1 MAVAPDLLLKSAPE
15 VKPRKS
21 AAKPPAETPQPRK
34 NQPSNFAQVY
44 AKERQTSAIERQ
56 AAAAKAAQNK
66 PQTQDAAAPT
76 DTLPGANAAVVAD
89 SGNGLPVD
97 AEVTTQDDSV
107 LDPALDPLLLFG
119 MTGQVP
125 LTPEEAT
132 QALEDVALLDT
143 ATICVPSSL
152 LVVDAHWDLLDPNA
166 QSSLLAATT
175 ASVAGLVGNS
185 AALMT
190 DASHDPTLDALNT
203 LPGVRM
209 ALEIGAQQAQVAQ
222 QAGPTAGAITAAI
235 SGDGAQSFAGTLAVL
250 AEQGVGE
257 GEGSLKIGKLDID
270 SLKDVDGLQDGAWE
284 SHSDN
289 LAGRLSAL
297 SQAISQQTSASARSV
312 LVPGQPLAMHQG
324 GWSEAVVDKVM
335 WLSSQNLKS
344 AEIQLDPA
352 ELGRLEVRVD
362 ISKDLTQVTFASPHA
377 GVRDSL
383 EGQMQRLRDL
393 FTQQGMNL
401 LDVNVSD
408 QSLSRGW
415 QGQGQG
421 QDGEGQRRGDSAPGL
436 ALGEEEKPLSV
447 GELRSSTLSNAR
459 RLVDYYA

>member
-34 NQPSNFAQVY
+34 NQPSSFAQVY
-44 AKERQTSAIERQ
+44 AKERQTSAVERQ
-56 AAAAKAAQNK
+56 AVAAKTAQNK
-66 PQTQDAAAPT
+66 PQAQDAAAPA
-76 DTLPGANAAVVAD
+76 DALSGANAAVVAD

-125 LTPEEAT
+125 LTPEEEA
-132 QALEDVALLDT
+132 QALGDAAAQAET
-143 ATICVPSSL
+143 AA
-152 LVVDAHWDLLDPNA
+152 DA
-166 QSSLLAATT
+166 QSSLLAATA
-175 ASVAGLVGNS
+175 ASVAGVVGNS

-209 ALEIGAQQAQVAQ
+209 ALEIGAQQAQATTQ

-235 SGDGAQSFAGTLAVL
+235 SDDGAQTFAGTLAVL
-250 AEQGVGE
+250 AEQGAGE
-257 GEGSLKIGKLDID
+257 GEGSFKIGKLDID
-270 SLKDVDGLQDGAWE
+270 SLKDVEGLQDGAGE
-284 SHSDN
+284 SHNDN

-297 SQAISQQTSASARSV
+297 SQAISQQTSASARAV
-312 LVPGQPLAMHQG
+312 LVPGQPLAMQQG

-377 GVRDSL
+377 GVRDAL

-415 QGQGQG
+415 QGQGQNQG
-421 QDGEGQRRGDSAPGL
+421 QDGEGQRRGDSASGL
-436 ALGEEEKPLSV
+436 AHSEDDKPSSV
-447 GELRSSTLSNAR
+447 GEVRSTTLINAR

>member
-1 MAVAPDLLLKSAPE
+1 MAVAPDLLLQSAPE
-15 VKPRKS
+15 VKPRK
-21 AAKPPAETPQPRK
+21 AAARPPAETPQPRK
-34 NQPSNFAQVY
+34 NESSSFAQVY
-44 AKERQTSAIERQ
+44 AKERQTSAVERHEG
-56 AAAAKAAQNK
+56 AAKTARNK
-66 PQTQDAAAPT
+66 SEAEGDAAPAEAQ
-76 DTLPGANAAVVAD
+76 PGAEAAVVAD
-89 SGNGLPVD
+89 SGNDLPVD
-97 AEVTTQDDSV
+97 SEVAAQGTEALEAE
-107 LDPALDPLLLFG
+107 LDPLLLFG

-125 LTPEEAT
+125 LTPEEAALT
-132 QALEDVALLDT
+132 LEGAAAQAEEAAAD
-143 ATICVPSSL
+143 
-152 LVVDAHWDLLDPNA
+152 A
-166 QSSLLAATT
+166 QSSLLNTPAVA
-175 ASVAGLVGNS
+175 VAGLVGNS
-185 AALMT
+185 AAAMT

-209 ALEIGAQQAQVAQ
+209 ALEIGAQAQIAAQ
-222 QAGPTAGAITAAI
+222 QAGPTAGAVTAAI
-235 SGDGAQSFAGTLAVL
+235 SGDGAQAFAGTLAVL
-250 AEQGVGE
+250 AEGAGETDSTLELGELDVAALE
-257 GEGSLKIGKLDID
+257 GEGLPE
-270 SLKDVDGLQDGAWE
+270 GATE
-284 SHSDN
+284 LRSDN

-297 SQAISQQTSASARSV
+297 SQAIAQQTSASARPV
-312 LVPGQPLAMHQG
+312 LVPGQPLAMQSG

-362 ISKDLTQVTFASPHA
+362 ISKDQTQVTFASPHA
-377 GVRDSL
+377 GVRDTL

>member
-1 MAVAPDLLLKSAPE
+1 MAVAPDLLLQSAPE

-21 AAKPPAETPQPRK
+21 AARQPADAPPPRK
-34 NQPSNFAQVY
+34 NEASSFAQVY
-44 AKERQTSAIERQ
+44 AKERQTNAVERHE
-56 AAAAKAAQNK
+56 AAAKSARNK
-66 PQTQDAAAPT
+66 SDAASDAAPAEA
-76 DTLPGANAAVVAD
+76 LPGAEAAVVAD
-89 SGNGLPVD
+89 SGNDLPVD
-97 AEVTTQDDSV
+97 SEVATPGAET
-107 LDPALDPLLLFG
+107 LEAELDPLLLFG

-125 LTPEEAT
+125 LTPEETALT
-132 QALEDVALLDT
+132 LEGAAAQAEEAAAD
-143 ATICVPSSL
+143 
-152 LVVDAHWDLLDPNA
+152 A
-166 QSSLLAATT
+166 QSSLLNAPAV
-175 ASVAGLVGNS
+175 AVAGLVSNS
-185 AALMT
+185 AAAMT

-203 LPGVRM
+203 LPGVRL
-209 ALEIGAQQAQVAQ
+209 ALEIGAQAQAQTAAQ
-222 QAGPTAGAITAAI
+222 QAGPTAGAVTAAI
-235 SGDGAQSFAGTLAVL
+235 SGDGAQAFAGTLAVL
-250 AEQGVGE
+250 AEGAGEADSALELGELDVSALE
-257 GEGSLKIGKLDID
+257 GEGLAEGTTELR
-270 SLKDVDGLQDGAWE
+270 
-284 SHSDN
+284 SDN

-297 SQAISQQTSASARSV
+297 SQAIAQQTSASSRSV
-312 LVPGQPLAMHQG
+312 LVPGQPVAMQQG

-362 ISKDLTQVTFASPHA
+362 ISKDQTQVTFASPNA
-377 GVRDSL
+377 GVRDTL

-421 QDGEGQRRGDSAPGL
+421 QDGESQRRGESASGL
-436 ALGEEEKPLSV
+436 ALSEEEKPLNV
-447 GELRSSTLSNAR
+447 GEVRSTTLSNAR

>member
-1 MAVAPDLLLKSAPE
+1 MAVAPDLLLQSAPE
-15 VKPRKS
+15 VKPRKA

-34 NQPSNFAQVY
+34 NEASSFAQVY
-44 AKERQTSAIERQ
+44 AKERQTSAVERHEG
-56 AAAAKAAQNK
+56 AAKTARNKSEAECEATPAEAQ
-66 PQTQDAAAPT
+66 
-76 DTLPGANAAVVAD
+76 PGAEATVVAD
-89 SGNGLPVD
+89 SGNDLPVD
-97 AEVTTQDDSV
+97 SEVATPDAEA
-107 LDPALDPLLLFG
+107 LEAELDPLLLFG

-125 LTPEEAT
+125 LTPEETALT
-132 QALEDVALLDT
+132 LEGAAAQADEAAAD
-143 ATICVPSSL
+143 
-152 LVVDAHWDLLDPNA
+152 A
-166 QSSLLAATT
+166 QSSLLNTPAVA
-175 ASVAGLVGNS
+175 VAGLVGNS
-185 AALMT
+185 AAAMT

-209 ALEIGAQQAQVAQ
+209 ALEIGAQAQAAAQ
-222 QAGPTAGAITAAI
+222 QAGPTAGAVTAAI
-235 SGDGAQSFAGTLAVL
+235 SGDGAQAFAGTLAVL
-250 AEQGVGE
+250 AEGAGETDSTLELGELDVAALE
-257 GEGSLKIGKLDID
+257 GEG
-270 SLKDVDGLQDGAWE
+270 VPEGATE
-284 SHSDN
+284 LRSDN

-297 SQAISQQTSASARSV
+297 SQAIAQQTSASARPV
-312 LVPGQPLAMHQG
+312 LVPGQPLAMQQG

-362 ISKDLTQVTFASPHA
+362 ISKDQTQVTFASPHA
-377 GVRDSL
+377 GVRDTL

-421 QDGEGQRRGDSAPGL
+421 QDGEGQRRGDSVPGL

>member
-44 AKERQTSAIERQ
+44 AKERQTSAVERQ
-56 AAAAKAAQNK
+56 AVAAKTAQNK
-66 PQTQDAAAPT
+66 PQAQDAAAPA
-76 DTLPGANAAVVAD
+76 DALSGANAAVVAD

-125 LTPEEAT
+125 LTPEEEA
-132 QALEDVALLDT
+132 QALGDAAAQAET
-143 ATICVPSSL
+143 AA
-152 LVVDAHWDLLDPNA
+152 DA
-166 QSSLLAATT
+166 QSSLLAATA
-175 ASVAGLVGNS
+175 ASVAGVVGNS

-209 ALEIGAQQAQVAQ
+209 ALEIGAQQAQATTQ

-235 SGDGAQSFAGTLAVL
+235 SDDGAQTFAGTLAVL
-250 AEQGVGE
+250 AEQGAGE
-257 GEGSLKIGKLDID
+257 GEGSFKIGKLDID
-270 SLKDVDGLQDGAWE
+270 SLKDVEGLQDGAGE
-284 SHSDN
+284 SHNDN

-297 SQAISQQTSASARSV
+297 SQAISQQTSASARAV
-312 LVPGQPLAMHQG
+312 LVPGQPLAMQQG

-377 GVRDSL
+377 GVRDAL

-408 QSLSRGW
+408 QSLNRGW
-415 QGQGQG
+415 QGQGQNQG
-421 QDGEGQRRGDSAPGL
+421 QDGEGQRRGDSASGL
-436 ALGEEEKPLSV
+436 AHSEDDKPSSV
-447 GELRSSTLSNAR
+447 GEVRSTTLINAR

>member
-1 MAVAPDLLLKSAPE
+1 MAVAPDLLLQSAPE

-21 AAKPPAETPQPRK
+21 AARPPADAQPPRK
-34 NQPSNFAQVY
+34 NEASSFAQVY
-44 AKERQTSAIERQ
+44 AKERQANAVERHEG
-56 AAAAKAAQNK
+56 AAKSARNK
-66 PQTQDAAAPT
+66 SEAECDAEPAEAH
-76 DTLPGANAAVVAD
+76 PGAEAAVVAD
-89 SGNGLPVD
+89 SGNDLPVD
-97 AEVTTQDDSV
+97 SEVATPDAEA
-107 LDPALDPLLLFG
+107 LEAELDPLLLFG

-125 LTPEEAT
+125 LTPEETALT
-132 QALEDVALLDT
+132 LEGAAAQAEEAAAD
-143 ATICVPSSL
+143 
-152 LVVDAHWDLLDPNA
+152 A
-166 QSSLLAATT
+166 QSSLLNAPTVP
-175 ASVAGLVGNS
+175 VAGLVGNS
-185 AALMT
+185 AAAMT

-209 ALEIGAQQAQVAQ
+209 ALEIGAQAQAQIAAQ
-222 QAGPTAGAITAAI
+222 QAGPTAGAVTAAI
-235 SGDGAQSFAGTLAVL
+235 SGDGAQAFAGTLAVL
-250 AEQGVGE
+250 AEGAGEADNALELGELDVAALE
-257 GEGSLKIGKLDID
+257 GEGLPE
-270 SLKDVDGLQDGAWE
+270 GATE
-284 SHSDN
+284 LRSDN

-297 SQAISQQTSASARSV
+297 SQAIAQQTSASARPV
-312 LVPGQPLAMHQG
+312 LVPGQPLAMQQG

-362 ISKDLTQVTFASPHA
+362 ISKDQTQVTFASPNA
-377 GVRDSL
+377 GVRDTL

>member
-1 MAVAPDLLLKSAPE
+1 MAVAPDLLLQSAPE
-15 VKPRKS
+15 VKPRK
-21 AAKPPAETPQPRK
+21 AAARPPAETPQPRK
-34 NQPSNFAQVY
+34 NESSSFAQVY
-44 AKERQTSAIERQ
+44 AKERQTSAVERHEG
-56 AAAAKAAQNK
+56 AAKTARNK
-66 PQTQDAAAPT
+66 SEAEGDAAPAEAQ
-76 DTLPGANAAVVAD
+76 PGAEAAVVAD
-89 SGNGLPVD
+89 SGNDLPVD
-97 AEVTTQDDSV
+97 SEVAAQGTETLEAE
-107 LDPALDPLLLFG
+107 LDPLLLFG

-125 LTPEEAT
+125 LTPEEAALT
-132 QALEDVALLDT
+132 LEGTAAQAEEAAAD
-143 ATICVPSSL
+143 
-152 LVVDAHWDLLDPNA
+152 A
-166 QSSLLAATT
+166 QSSLLNTPAVA
-175 ASVAGLVGNS
+175 VAGLVGNS
-185 AALMT
+185 AAAMT

-209 ALEIGAQQAQVAQ
+209 ALEIGAQAQTGAQ
-222 QAGPTAGAITAAI
+222 QAGPTAGAVTAAI
-235 SGDGAQSFAGTLAVL
+235 SGDGAQTFVGTLAVL
-250 AEQGVGE
+250 AEGAGEADSTLELGELDVAALE
-257 GEGSLKIGKLDID
+257 GEGLPE
-270 SLKDVDGLQDGAWE
+270 GATE
-284 SHSDN
+284 LRSDN

-297 SQAISQQTSASARSV
+297 SQAIAQQTSASARPV
-312 LVPGQPLAMHQG
+312 LVPGQPLAMQSG

-362 ISKDLTQVTFASPHA
+362 ISKDQTQVTFASPHA
-377 GVRDSL
+377 GVRDTL

>member
-44 AKERQTSAIERQ
+44 AKERQTSAVERQ

-76 DTLPGANAAVVAD
+76 NTLPGANAAVVAD

-97 AEVTTQDDSV
+97 AEVTAQDDSV

-132 QALEDVALLDT
+132 QAWAGAAAQAEA
-143 ATICVPSSL
+143 AA
-152 LVVDAHWDLLDPNA
+152 DADA

-209 ALEIGAQQAQVAQ
+209 ALEIGAQQAQAAQ

-270 SLKDVDGLQDGAWE
+270 SLKDVDGLQDGSGE

-415 QGQGQG
+415 QGQGQNQG
-421 QDGEGQRRGDSAPGL
+421 QDGEGQRRGAAASGL
-436 ALGEEEKPLSV
+436 AHSEDDKSSSV
-447 GELRSSTLSNAR
+447 SEVRSTTSINAR

>member
-34 NQPSNFAQVY
+34 NQPSSFAQVY
-44 AKERQTSAIERQ
+44 AKERQTSAVERQ
-56 AAAAKAAQNK
+56 AVAAKAAQNK
-66 PQTQDAAAPT
+66 PQAQDAAAPA
-76 DTLPGANAAVVAD
+76 DALSGANAAVVAD

-125 LTPEEAT
+125 LTPEEEA
-132 QALEDVALLDT
+132 QALGDAAAQAET
-143 ATICVPSSL
+143 A
-152 LVVDAHWDLLDPNA
+152 VDA
-166 QSSLLAATT
+166 QSSLLAATA
-175 ASVAGLVGNS
+175 ASVAGVVGNS

-209 ALEIGAQQAQVAQ
+209 ALEIGAQQAQATTQ

-235 SGDGAQSFAGTLAVL
+235 SDDGAQTFAGTLAVL
-250 AEQGVGE
+250 AEQGAGE
-257 GEGSLKIGKLDID
+257 GEGSFKIGKLDID
-270 SLKDVDGLQDGAWE
+270 SLKDVEGLQDGAGE
-284 SHSDN
+284 SHNDN

-297 SQAISQQTSASARSV
+297 SQAISQQTSASARAV
-312 LVPGQPLAMHQG
+312 LVPGQPLAMQQG

-377 GVRDSL
+377 GVRDAL

-415 QGQGQG
+415 QGQGQNQG
-421 QDGEGQRRGDSAPGL
+421 QDGEGQRRGDSASGL
-436 ALGEEEKPLSV
+436 AHSEDDKPSSV
-447 GELRSSTLSNAR
+447 GEVRSTTLINAR

>member
-1 MAVAPDLLLKSAPE
+1 MAVAPDLLLQSAPE
-15 VKPRKS
+15 VKPRK
-21 AAKPPAETPQPRK
+21 AAARPPAETPQPRK
-34 NQPSNFAQVY
+34 NESSSFAQVY
-44 AKERQTSAIERQ
+44 AKERQTSAVERHEG
-56 AAAAKAAQNK
+56 AAKTARNK
-66 PQTQDAAAPT
+66 SEAEGDAAPAEAQ
-76 DTLPGANAAVVAD
+76 PGAEATVVAD
-89 SGNGLPVD
+89 SGNDLPVD
-97 AEVTTQDDSV
+97 SEVAAQGTEALEAE
-107 LDPALDPLLLFG
+107 LDPLLLFG

-125 LTPEEAT
+125 LTPEETALT
-132 QALEDVALLDT
+132 LEGTAAQAEEAAAD
-143 ATICVPSSL
+143 
-152 LVVDAHWDLLDPNA
+152 A
-166 QSSLLAATT
+166 QSSLLNTPAVA
-175 ASVAGLVGNS
+175 VAGLVGNS
-185 AALMT
+185 AAAMT

-209 ALEIGAQQAQVAQ
+209 ALEIGAQAQAAAQ
-222 QAGPTAGAITAAI
+222 QAGPTAGAVTAAI
-235 SGDGAQSFAGTLAVL
+235 SGDGAQAFAGTLAVL
-250 AEQGVGE
+250 AEGAGETDSTLELGELDVAALE
-257 GEGSLKIGKLDID
+257 GEG
-270 SLKDVDGLQDGAWE
+270 VPEGATE
-284 SHSDN
+284 LRSDN

-297 SQAISQQTSASARSV
+297 SQAIAQQTSASARPV
-312 LVPGQPLAMHQG
+312 LVPGQPLAMQQG

-362 ISKDLTQVTFASPHA
+362 ISKDQTQVTFASPHA
-377 GVRDSL
+377 GVRDTL

>member
-1 MAVAPDLLLKSAPE
+1 MAVAPDLLLQSAPE

-21 AAKPPAETPQPRK
+21 AARPPADTQPPRK
-34 NQPSNFAQVY
+34 NEASSFAQVY
-44 AKERQTSAIERQ
+44 AKERQTNAVERHE
-56 AAAAKAAQNK
+56 AAAKSARNK
-66 PQTQDAAAPT
+66 SEAECEAAPAEAQ
-76 DTLPGANAAVVAD
+76 PGAEAAVVAD
-89 SGNGLPVD
+89 SGNDLPVD
-97 AEVTTQDDSV
+97 SEVATQGAET
-107 LDPALDPLLLFG
+107 LEAELDPLLLFG

-125 LTPEEAT
+125 LTPEETALT
-132 QALEDVALLDT
+132 LEGAAAQAEEAAAD
-143 ATICVPSSL
+143 
-152 LVVDAHWDLLDPNA
+152 A
-166 QSSLLAATT
+166 QSSLLNTPAVA
-175 ASVAGLVGNS
+175 VAGLVGNS
-185 AALMT
+185 AAAMT

-209 ALEIGAQQAQVAQ
+209 ALEIGAQAQAAAQ
-222 QAGPTAGAITAAI
+222 QAGPTAGAVTAAI
-235 SGDGAQSFAGTLAVL
+235 SGDGAQAFAGTLAVL
-250 AEQGVGE
+250 AEGAGEADSTLELGELDVAALE
-257 GEGSLKIGKLDID
+257 GEGLPE
-270 SLKDVDGLQDGAWE
+270 GATE
-284 SHSDN
+284 LRSDN

-297 SQAISQQTSASARSV
+297 SQAIAQQTSASARPV
-312 LVPGQPLAMHQG
+312 LVPGQPLAMQQG

-362 ISKDLTQVTFASPHA
+362 ISKDQTQVTFASPHA
-377 GVRDSL
+377 GVRDTL

>member
-1 MAVAPDLLLKSAPE
+1 MAVAPDLLLQSAPE
-15 VKPRKS
+15 VKPRK
-21 AAKPPAETPQPRK
+21 ATARPPAETPQPRK
-34 NQPSNFAQVY
+34 NESSSFAQVY
-44 AKERQTSAIERQ
+44 AKERQTSAVERHEG
-56 AAAAKAAQNK
+56 AAKSARNK
-66 PQTQDAAAPT
+66 SEAEGDAAPAEAQ
-76 DTLPGANAAVVAD
+76 PGAEAAVVAD
-89 SGNGLPVD
+89 SGNDLPVD
-97 AEVTTQDDSV
+97 SEVATPDAEA
-107 LDPALDPLLLFG
+107 LEAELDPLLLFG
-119 MTGQVP
+119 MTGQAP
-125 LTPEEAT
+125 LTPE
-132 QALEDVALLDT
+132 DT
-143 ATICVPSSL
+143 ALTL
-152 LVVDAHWDLLDPNA
+152 EGTAAQAEEAAADA
-166 QSSLLAATT
+166 QSSLLSAPVVA
-175 ASVAGLVGNS
+175 VAGLVGNS
-185 AALMT
+185 AAAMT

-209 ALEIGAQQAQVAQ
+209 ALEIGAQAQIAAQ
-222 QAGPTAGAITAAI
+222 QAGPTAGAVTAAI
-235 SGDGAQSFAGTLAVL
+235 SGEGAQAFAGTLAVL
-250 AEQGVGE
+250 AEGAGEADSTLELGELDVAALE
-257 GEGSLKIGKLDID
+257 GEGLPE
-270 SLKDVDGLQDGAWE
+270 GATE
-284 SHSDN
+284 LRSDN

-297 SQAISQQTSASARSV
+297 SQAIAQQTSASARPV
-312 LVPGQPLAMHQG
+312 LVPGQPLAMQSG

-362 ISKDLTQVTFASPHA
+362 ISKDQTQVTFASPHA
-377 GVRDSL
+377 GVRDTL

>member
-1 MAVAPDLLLKSAPE
+1 MAVAPDLLLQSAPE

-21 AAKPPAETPQPRK
+21 APKPPADAQPPRK
-34 NQPSNFAQVY
+34 NEASSFAQVY
-44 AKERQTSAIERQ
+44 AKERQTNAVERHE
-56 AAAAKAAQNK
+56 AAAKSARNK
-66 PQTQDAAAPT
+66 SDAASDAVPAEA
-76 DTLPGANAAVVAD
+76 LPGAEAAVVAD
-89 SGNGLPVD
+89 SGNDLPVD
-97 AEVTTQDDSV
+97 SEVATPGAET
-107 LDPALDPLLLFG
+107 LEAELDPLLLFG

-125 LTPEEAT
+125 LTPEETALT
-132 QALEDVALLDT
+132 LEGAAAQAEEAAAD
-143 ATICVPSSL
+143 
-152 LVVDAHWDLLDPNA
+152 A
-166 QSSLLAATT
+166 QSSLLNAPAV
-175 ASVAGLVGNS
+175 AVAGLVSNS
-185 AALMT
+185 AAAMT

-203 LPGVRM
+203 LPGVRL
-209 ALEIGAQQAQVAQ
+209 ALEIGAQAQAQTAAQ
-222 QAGPTAGAITAAI
+222 QAGPTAGAVTAAI
-235 SGDGAQSFAGTLAVL
+235 SGDGAQAFAGTLAVL
-250 AEQGVGE
+250 AEGAGEADNALEPGELDVSALE
-257 GEGSLKIGKLDID
+257 GEGLAEGTTELR
-270 SLKDVDGLQDGAWE
+270 
-284 SHSDN
+284 SDN

-297 SQAISQQTSASARSV
+297 SQAIAQQTSASARSV
-312 LVPGQPLAMHQG
+312 LVPGQPVAMQQG

-362 ISKDLTQVTFASPHA
+362 ISKDQTQVTFASPNA
-377 GVRDSL
+377 GVRDTL

-421 QDGEGQRRGDSAPGL
+421 QDGESPRRGESASGL
-436 ALGEEEKPLSV
+436 ALSEEEKPLNV
-447 GELRSSTLSNAR
+447 GEVRSTTLSNAR

>member
-1 MAVAPDLLLKSAPE
+1 MAVAPDLLLQSAPE
-15 VKPRKS
+15 VKPRK
-21 AAKPPAETPQPRK
+21 AAARPPAETPQPRK
-34 NQPSNFAQVY
+34 NESSSFAQVY
-44 AKERQTSAIERQ
+44 AKERQTSAVERHEG
-56 AAAAKAAQNK
+56 AAKTARNK
-66 PQTQDAAAPT
+66 SEAEGDAAPAEAQ
-76 DTLPGANAAVVAD
+76 PGAEAAVVAD
-89 SGNGLPVD
+89 SGNDLPVD
-97 AEVTTQDDSV
+97 SEVAAQGTEALEAE
-107 LDPALDPLLLFG
+107 LDPLLLFG

-125 LTPEEAT
+125 LTPEEAALT
-132 QALEDVALLDT
+132 LEGAAAQAEEAAAD
-143 ATICVPSSL
+143 
-152 LVVDAHWDLLDPNA
+152 A
-166 QSSLLAATT
+166 QSSLLNTPAVP
-175 ASVAGLVGNS
+175 VAGLVGNS
-185 AALMT
+185 AAAMT

-209 ALEIGAQQAQVAQ
+209 ALEIGAQAQSAAQ
-222 QAGPTAGAITAAI
+222 QAGPTAGAVTAAI
-235 SGDGAQSFAGTLAVL
+235 SGDGAQAFAGTLAVL
-250 AEQGVGE
+250 AEGAGEAESTLELGELDVAALDGE
-257 GEGSLKIGKLDID
+257 GLPEGATELR
-270 SLKDVDGLQDGAWE
+270 
-284 SHSDN
+284 SDN

-297 SQAISQQTSASARSV
+297 SQAIAQQTSASARPV
-312 LVPGQPLAMHQG
+312 LVPGQPLAMQQG

-362 ISKDLTQVTFASPHA
+362 ISKDQTQVTFASPHA
-377 GVRDSL
+377 GVRDTL

>member
-1 MAVAPDLLLKSAPE
+1 MAVAPDLLLQSAPE
-15 VKPRKS
+15 VKPRK
-21 AAKPPAETPQPRK
+21 AAARPPAETPQPRK
-34 NQPSNFAQVY
+34 NESSSFAQVY
-44 AKERQTSAIERQ
+44 AKERQTSAVERHEG
-56 AAAAKAAQNK
+56 AAKTARNK
-66 PQTQDAAAPT
+66 SEAEGDAAPAEAQ
-76 DTLPGANAAVVAD
+76 PGAEATVVAD
-89 SGNGLPVD
+89 SGNDLPVD
-97 AEVTTQDDSV
+97 SEVATPDAEA
-107 LDPALDPLLLFG
+107 LEAELDPLLLFG

-125 LTPEEAT
+125 LTPEEAALT
-132 QALEDVALLDT
+132 LEGAAAQAEEAAAD
-143 ATICVPSSL
+143 
-152 LVVDAHWDLLDPNA
+152 A
-166 QSSLLAATT
+166 QSSLLNTPAVA
-175 ASVAGLVGNS
+175 VAGLVGNS
-185 AALMT
+185 AAAMT

-209 ALEIGAQQAQVAQ
+209 ALEIGAQAQAAAQ
-222 QAGPTAGAITAAI
+222 QAGPTAGAVTAAI
-235 SGDGAQSFAGTLAVL
+235 SGDGAQAFAGTLAVL
-250 AEQGVGE
+250 AEGAGETDSTLELGELDVAALE
-257 GEGSLKIGKLDID
+257 GEG
-270 SLKDVDGLQDGAWE
+270 VPEGATE
-284 SHSDN
+284 LRSDN

-297 SQAISQQTSASARSV
+297 SQAIAQQTSASARPV
-312 LVPGQPLAMHQG
+312 LVPGQPLAMQQG

-362 ISKDLTQVTFASPHA
+362 ISKDQTQVTFASPHA
-377 GVRDSL
+377 GVRDTL

-415 QGQGQG
+415 QGQG

>member
-1 MAVAPDLLLKSAPE
+1 MAVAPDLLLQSAPE
-15 VKPRKS
+15 VKPRKT
-21 AAKPPAETPQPRK
+21 AARPPVETPQPRK
-34 NQPSNFAQVY
+34 NESSSFAQVY
-44 AKERQTSAIERQ
+44 AKERQTSAVERHEG
-56 AAAAKAAQNK
+56 AAKTARNK
-66 PQTQDAAAPT
+66 SEAEGDAAPAEAQ
-76 DTLPGANAAVVAD
+76 PGAEAAVVAD
-89 SGNGLPVD
+89 SGNDLPVD
-97 AEVTTQDDSV
+97 SEVAAQGTEALEAE
-107 LDPALDPLLLFG
+107 LDPLLLFG

-125 LTPEEAT
+125 LTPEET
-132 QALEDVALLDT
+132 ALTLEGT
-143 ATICVPSSL
+143 AAQTEEAAA
-152 LVVDAHWDLLDPNA
+152 DA
-166 QSSLLAATT
+166 QSSLLNAPAVP
-175 ASVAGLVGNS
+175 VAGLVGNS
-185 AALMT
+185 AAAMT

-209 ALEIGAQQAQVAQ
+209 ALEIGAQAQTVAQ
-222 QAGPTAGAITAAI
+222 QAGPTAGAVTAAI
-235 SGDGAQSFAGTLAVL
+235 SGDGAQTFVGTLAVL
-250 AEQGVGE
+250 AEGAGEADSTLELGELDVAALE
-257 GEGSLKIGKLDID
+257 GEGLPE
-270 SLKDVDGLQDGAWE
+270 GATE
-284 SHSDN
+284 LRSDN

-297 SQAISQQTSASARSV
+297 SQAIAQQTSASVRPV
-312 LVPGQPLAMHQG
+312 LVPGQPLAMQSG

-362 ISKDLTQVTFASPHA
+362 ISKDQTQVTFASPHA
-377 GVRDSL
+377 GVRDTL

-421 QDGEGQRRGDSAPGL
+421 QDGEGQRRGDSVPGL

>member
-1 MAVAPDLLLKSAPE
+1 MAVAPDLLLQSAPE

-21 AAKPPAETPQPRK
+21 AARPPADAQPPRK
-34 NQPSNFAQVY
+34 NEASSFAQVY
-44 AKERQTSAIERQ
+44 AKERQTNAVERHE
-56 AAAAKAAQNK
+56 AAAKSARNK
-66 PQTQDAAAPT
+66 SDAASDAAPAEA
-76 DTLPGANAAVVAD
+76 LPGAEAAVVAD
-89 SGNGLPVD
+89 SGNDLPVD
-97 AEVTTQDDSV
+97 SEVATPGAET
-107 LDPALDPLLLFG
+107 LEAELDPLLLFG

-125 LTPEEAT
+125 LTPEETALT
-132 QALEDVALLDT
+132 LEGAAAQAEEAAAD
-143 ATICVPSSL
+143 
-152 LVVDAHWDLLDPNA
+152 A
-166 QSSLLAATT
+166 QSSLLNAPAV
-175 ASVAGLVGNS
+175 AVAGLVSNS
-185 AALMT
+185 AAAMT

-203 LPGVRM
+203 LPGVRL
-209 ALEIGAQQAQVAQ
+209 ALEIGAQAQAQAQTAAQ
-222 QAGPTAGAITAAI
+222 QAGPTAGAVTAAI
-235 SGDGAQSFAGTLAVL
+235 SGDGAQAFAGTLAVL
-250 AEQGVGE
+250 AEGAGEADSALELGELDVSALE
-257 GEGSLKIGKLDID
+257 GEGLAEGTTELR
-270 SLKDVDGLQDGAWE
+270 
-284 SHSDN
+284 SDN

-297 SQAISQQTSASARSV
+297 SQAIAQQTSASARSV
-312 LVPGQPLAMHQG
+312 LVPGQPVAMQQG

-362 ISKDLTQVTFASPHA
+362 ISKDQTQVTFASPHA
-377 GVRDSL
+377 GVRDTL

-421 QDGEGQRRGDSAPGL
+421 QDGESQRRGESASGL
-436 ALGEEEKPLSV
+436 ALSEEEKPLNV
-447 GELRSSTLSNAR
+447 GEVRSTTLSNAR

>member
-44 AKERQTSAIERQ
+44 AKERQTSAVERQ

-66 PQTQDAAAPT
+66 PQTQDAAAPAAAP
-76 DTLPGANAAVVAD
+76 PGANAAVVAD

-132 QALEDVALLDT
+132 QALA
-143 ATICVPSSL
+143 
-152 LVVDAHWDLLDPNA
+152 DAAAQAEAAADADA

-209 ALEIGAQQAQVAQ
+209 ALEIGAQQAQAAAQ

-235 SGDGAQSFAGTLAVL
+235 SGDGAQTFAGTLAVL
-250 AEQGVGE
+250 AEQGAGE

-270 SLKDVDGLQDGAWE
+270 SLKDVDGLQDGAGE

-312 LVPGQPLAMHQG
+312 LVPGQPLAMQQG

-362 ISKDLTQVTFASPHA
+362 ISKDMTQVTFASPHA
-377 GVRDSL
+377 GVRDTL

-415 QGQGQG
+415 QGQGQNQG
-421 QDGEGQRRGDSAPGL
+421 QGGEGQRRGAAASGL
-436 ALGEEEKPLSV
+436 AHSEEDKSSSV
-447 GELRSSTLSNAR
+447 SEVRSTTLINAR

>member
-34 NQPSNFAQVY
+34 NQPSSFAQVY
-44 AKERQTSAIERQ
+44 AKERQTSAVERQ
-56 AAAAKAAQNK
+56 AVAAKTAQNK
-66 PQTQDAAAPT
+66 PQAQDAAAPA
-76 DTLPGANAAVVAD
+76 DALSGANAAVVAD

-125 LTPEEAT
+125 LTPEEEA
-132 QALEDVALLDT
+132 QALGDAAAQAET
-143 ATICVPSSL
+143 AA
-152 LVVDAHWDLLDPNA
+152 DA
-166 QSSLLAATT
+166 QSSLLAATA
-175 ASVAGLVGNS
+175 ASVAGVVGNS

-209 ALEIGAQQAQVAQ
+209 ALEIGAQQAQATTQ

-235 SGDGAQSFAGTLAVL
+235 SDDGAQTFAGTLAVL
-250 AEQGVGE
+250 AEQGAGE
-257 GEGSLKIGKLDID
+257 GEGSFKIGKLDID
-270 SLKDVDGLQDGAWE
+270 SLKDIERLQDGAGE
-284 SHSDN
+284 SHNDN

-297 SQAISQQTSASARSV
+297 SQAISQQTSASARAV
-312 LVPGQPLAMHQG
+312 LVPGQPLAMQQG

-377 GVRDSL
+377 GVRDAL

-415 QGQGQG
+415 QGQGQNQG
-421 QDGEGQRRGDSAPGL
+421 QDGEGQRRGDSASGL
-436 ALGEEEKPLSV
+436 AHSEDDKPSSV
-447 GELRSSTLSNAR
+447 GEVRSTTLINAR

>member
-1 MAVAPDLLLKSAPE
+1 MAVAPDLLLQSAPE
-15 VKPRKS
+15 VKPRK
-21 AAKPPAETPQPRK
+21 AAARPPAETPQPRK
-34 NQPSNFAQVY
+34 NESSSFAQVY
-44 AKERQTSAIERQ
+44 AKERQTSAVERHEG
-56 AAAAKAAQNK
+56 AAKSARNK
-66 PQTQDAAAPT
+66 SEAEGDAAPAEAQ
-76 DTLPGANAAVVAD
+76 PGAEAAVVAD
-89 SGNGLPVD
+89 SGNDLPVD
-97 AEVTTQDDSV
+97 SEVAAQGTETLEAE
-107 LDPALDPLLLFG
+107 LDPLLLFG

-125 LTPEEAT
+125 LTPEETALT
-132 QALEDVALLDT
+132 LEGTAAQAEEAAAD
-143 ATICVPSSL
+143 
-152 LVVDAHWDLLDPNA
+152 A
-166 QSSLLAATT
+166 QSSLLNTPAVPVT
-175 ASVAGLVGNS
+175 GLVGNS
-185 AALMT
+185 AAAMT

-209 ALEIGAQQAQVAQ
+209 ALEIGAQAQAAAQ
-222 QAGPTAGAITAAI
+222 QAGPTAAAI
-235 SGDGAQSFAGTLAVL
+235 SGDGAQTFAGTLAVL
-250 AEQGVGE
+250 AEGAGEADSTLELGELDVAALE
-257 GEGSLKIGKLDID
+257 GEGLPE
-270 SLKDVDGLQDGAWE
+270 GATE
-284 SHSDN
+284 LRSDN

-297 SQAISQQTSASARSV
+297 SQAIAQQTSASARPV
-312 LVPGQPLAMHQG
+312 LVPGQPLAMQSG

-362 ISKDLTQVTFASPHA
+362 ISKDQTQVTFASPHA
-377 GVRDSL
+377 GVRDTL